1 MVHSVVGRSLTP
13 CLAAPATRGRRTA
26 AAESV
31 SGGNTIKTR
40 KKSTAKKKKKRTH
53 GSSKKPQKARPADA
67 TLKRHTAKVLRRLK
81 ADYPDVDCALHHHSA
96 FQLLVATILS
106 AQCTDERVNL
116 VTKELFARYQTA
128 TDFARVP
135 LRTLE
140 KVIKSTGF
148 FRNKAK
154 NIKACSQELLD
165 KYDGEVPQEIDLLV
179 ELPGVGRKTAN
190 VVLGTAYGLA
200 TGVVVDSHVGRLS
213 RRMGLSKQ
221 KDPVKTEQD
230 LVYLLPK
237 REWIAFSHRMIHHGR
252 KICAARKPLCHDC
265 SLQKF
270 CPKNG
275 VG

>member
-1 MVHSVVGRSLTP
+1 MVVGRSLTA
-13 CLAAPATRGRRTA
+13 CLTATPTPGRRTA
-26 AAESV
+26 AAQSA
-31 SGGNTIKTR
+31 SACDAIKTR
-40 KKSTAKKKKKRTH
+40 KKSTAKKKKKQPH
-53 GSSKKPQKARPADA
+53 GTSKKPQKAKPVDA
-67 TLKRHTAKVLRRLK
+67 VLKRHAAKVLRRLK
-81 ADYPDVDCALHHHSA
+81 ADYPDVDCALHYQSA

-106 AQCTDERVNL
+106 AQCTDKRVNL

-128 TDFARVP
+128 ADFARVP
-135 LRTLE
+135 LQTLE
-140 KVIKSTGF
+140 KAIKSTGF

-154 NIKACSQELLD
+154 NIKACSQGLLD
-165 KYDGEVPQEIDLLV
+165 KYGGEVPQKIDLLV
-179 ELPGVGRKTAN
+179 DLPGVGRKTAN

-200 TGVVVDSHVGRLS
+200 TGVVVDTHVGRLS
-213 RRMGLSKQ
+213 RRMGLTEQ

-230 LVYLLPK
+230 LVHLIPK

-252 KICAARKPLCHDC
+252 RVCAARKPLCHDC